1 MRDSVQILIV
11 KRGGIIMSEEREWI
25 LENCCAC
32 GGVIRTHPYRYC
44 EAFDLWIHKSCYDS
58 FGDEK

>member
-1 MRDSVQILIV
+1 
-11 KRGGIIMSEEREWI
+11 MSEEREWI